1 MPESFFI
8 LSKDYLEL
16 ASDEIIAISKMYDR
30 FSKVKVISNLVII
43 QSKTSWNEIA
53 KRASFVKV
61 SGQILRK
68 MSRLFLNEDNFETL
82 KNAKTFV
89 CRVINLSAKQF
100 NIPELESSMGD
111 MISKFSHAKV
121 KLEDPDITIYLIF
134 TDKENFFGFSK
145 RTKEENRPK
154 KIKNYPHELDW
165 KLTRVMINLIGL
177 KEGETVCDPF
187 CGTGTTLLEA
197 ESMGIRAIGLDF
209 DEKMYDRFA
218 KTKVISNL
226 IIIQSKTSWN
236 EIAKRAS
243 FVKVSGQ
250 ILRKMSGLFLDEDN
264 FGILKNAKTFVCR
277 IINLSSNQF
286 NIPELES
293 SMGDMISKFSNSKV
307 ELEDPDITIYLIFT
321 DKENFFGF
329 SKRIKEENKPKK
341 IKNHPHELDWKLT
354 RVMINLTGLKEGET
368 VCDPFCGT
376 GTTLLEAESMGI
388 HAIGLDF
395 DEKMCEIS
403 KENLK
408 ANGYKSKVF
417 RSDFKDLSKISGKF
431 DGIVT
436 DLPYGRA
443 SKASEKPEEILKKFF
458 SILPK
463 RKKIAIMYKKE
474 LDSNLKLRGLKKYE
488 IYRHKSLTRTI
499 LIK

>member
-16 ASDEIIAISKMYDR
+16 ATDEVIAISKTYDR
-30 FSKVKVISNLVII
+30 FAKAKVISNLVII
-43 QSKTSWNEIA
+43 QSKTNWNEIA
-53 KRASFVKV
+53 KRA
-61 SGQILRK
+61 
-68 MSRLFLNEDNFETL
+68 T
-82 KNAKTFV
+82 
-89 CRVINLSAKQF
+89 
-100 NIPELESSMGD
+100 
-111 MISKFSHAKV
+111 
-121 KLEDPDITIYLIF
+121 
-134 TDKENFFGFSK
+134 
-145 RTKEENRPK
+145 
-154 KIKNYPHELDW
+154 
-165 KLTRVMINLIGL
+165 
-177 KEGETVCDPF
+177 
-187 CGTGTTLLEA
+187 
-197 ESMGIRAIGLDF
+197 
-209 DEKMYDRFA
+209 
-218 KTKVISNL
+218 
-226 IIIQSKTSWN
+226 
-236 EIAKRAS
+236 

-250 ILRKMSGLFLDEDN
+250 ILRKMSGLFLDEEN
-264 FGILKNAKTFVCR
+264 LGILKNAKTFVCR

-286 NIPELES
+286 NIPELER
-293 SMGDMISKFSNSKV
+293 SMGDMISKFSHAKV
-307 ELEDPDITIYLIFT
+307 KLENPDITIYLIFT
-321 DKENFFGF
+321 NEENFFGF
-329 SKRIKEENKPKK
+329 SKRIKEKSRPKK
-341 IKNHPHELDWKLT
+341 IKNYPHELDWKLT
-354 RVMINLTGLKEGET
+354 RVMINLTGLKKGET

-388 HAIGLDF
+388 HAIGSDF

-417 RSDFKDLSKISGKF
+417 KSDFQELSKISEKF

-458 SILPK
+458 SIIPK